1 MAKVRITQYKSAIGA
16 TKAQK
21 KIMKALGLGKLN
33 RPVLHEAVPEVLGM
47 VRKLQHLL
55 RVEEVNE

>member
-1 MAKVRITQYKSAIGA
+1 MAKVRITQYKSSIGA

-21 KIMKALGLGKLN
+21 KVMKALGLGKLN
-33 RPVLHEAVPEVLGM
+33 RPVEHEAVPEVLGM

>member
-1 MAKVRITQYKSAIGA
+1 MAKIRITQWKSAIGA
-16 TKAQK
+16 TKSQK
-21 KIMKALGLGKLN
+21 KIMASLWRGKLN
-33 RPVLHEAVPEVLGM
+33 RPVEHQAVPEVLGM

>member
-1 MAKVRITQYKSAIGA
+1 MAKVRITQWKSAIGA
-16 TKAQK
+16 SKAQK
-21 KIMKALGLGKLN
+21 KIMVALGLGKLN
-33 RPVLHEAVPEVLGM
+33 RPVEHEAVPEVLGM

>member
-1 MAKVRITQYKSAIGA
+1 MTKVRITQYKSAIGA

-21 KIMKALGLGKLN
+21 KIMESLGLGKLN
-33 RPVLHEAVPEVLGM
+33 RPVEHEAVPEVLGM

>member
-1 MAKVRITQYKSAIGA
+1 MAKIRITQWKSAIGA

-21 KIMKALGLGKLN
+21 RIMASLGLGKLN
-33 RPVLHEAVPEVLGM
+33 RPVEHQAVPEVLGM

>member
-1 MAKVRITQYKSAIGA
+1 MAKVRITQWKSAIGA

-21 KIMKALGLGKLN
+21 KIIAALGLGKLN
-33 RPVLHEAVPEVLGM
+33 RPVEHQAVPEVLGM

>member
-1 MAKVRITQYKSAIGA
+1 MKRSRITQWKSAIGA
-16 TKAQK
+16 TKSQK
-21 KIMKALGLGKLN
+21 KIMEALGLGKLN
-33 RPVLHEAVPEVLGM
+33 RPVEQNASPEILGM

>member
-1 MAKVRITQYKSAIGA
+1 MAKVRITQFKSSIGA

-33 RPVLHEAVPEVLGM
+33 RPVEHDAGPEVLGM

>member
-1 MAKVRITQYKSAIGA
+1 
-16 TKAQK
+16 
-21 KIMKALGLGKLN
+21 MKALGLGKLN
-33 RPVLHEAVPEVLGM
+33 RPVEHEAVPEVLGM